1 MLQLLRFQSIFS
13 VKAVFLPVPASVNLP
28 FPLKLDQ
35 HREQKLINASLSNLC
50 NRGVRYFWSKCSW
63 HYLPPLRQPREDK
76 RFIRPALTI
85 HHDHG
90 GQNGFCFV
98 GRLRTAR
105 RKCQLKAKLNHSSVC
120 IDKENQEI
128 LKCSLMGSEDDMQPC
143 PCSYTLIRAVRI

>member
-1 MLQLLRFQSIFS
+1 MLQLLRFQSDFS

-28 FPLKLDQ
+28 FPLKWSTQ
-35 HREQKLINASLSNLC
+35 RTKLINASLSNLC
-50 NRGVRYFWSKCSW
+50 IRGVRYFWSKCSR
-63 HYLPPLRQPREDK
+63 HYLPPLRQLREDK

-128 LKCSLMGSEDDMQPC
+128 LKCSLMGSEDAAMSLQLH
-143 PCSYTLIRAVRI
+143 TH